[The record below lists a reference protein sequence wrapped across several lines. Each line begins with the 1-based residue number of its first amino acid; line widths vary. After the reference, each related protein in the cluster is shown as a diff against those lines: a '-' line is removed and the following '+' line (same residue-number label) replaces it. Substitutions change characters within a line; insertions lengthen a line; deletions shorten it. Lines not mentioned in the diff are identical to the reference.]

1 MAVHAAFAASN
12 AALAAAMRPDD
23 RKQGTS
29 LEAVNAAFMA
39 ANAQLGA
46 ASAALAAVSAAFTA
60 AKDVSESSL
69 ELRPILV
76 SKER

>member
-23 RKQGTS
+23 REQGTW
-29 LEAVNAAFMA
+29 LAAVNAAFMA
-39 ANAQLGA
+39 ANAGFAA
-46 ASAALAAVSAAFTA
+46 ASAALAAASAALAA